1 MPGLYALSSWE
12 ALPLKSSTVKAC
24 ANGYSL
30 SITAHLKYTNPHEE
44 PVEGIFIY
52 PLEESEVV
60 AGFEAAVGSRRVT
73 FQVQNRHRAQDCCLQ
88 CSPSPGRPCR
98 CASGHIVLDED
109 AERSTFIIVTGTL
122 CPSESLAVTL
132 STAQELPTL
141 PDGAL
146 RLLLP
151 PVLTPRVPSDP
162 ESEPASLCDDSP
174 TSCFGGPGA
183 RSQTPTMAP
192 VESMDVFRGRP
203 CNPFPYEF
211 AFELL
216 VKGPC
221 LLAGLESPSH
231 ALRADADPWASS
243 ATTTCVTLA
252 EPHRY
257 DSDLEIIL
265 YPCEPHQPHLVI
277 EDGTMTYPE
286 YEAHIRSRRDYV
298 RIARKDS
305 SGERQVAFVQR
316 RFHKDIFPN
325 PVLMLNFCPA
335 VEGIPGDLQ
344 SVTREILF
352 LIDHSSSTSSPDLEK
367 VKEAL
372 LVALKSLPSGTL
384 LNIASFGANVKPL
397 FPSSRLCSN
406 ETLRCACEHLGG
418 LRVDS
423 SNTNLLAALGWALAQ
438 PLHHGYPRQ
447 LFLFTGT
454 AVGNAGRILRLVR
467 RQASTV
473 RCFSFGM
480 GPRACRRLL
489 KGMARVSRGRA
500 EFLSPAER
508 LQPKLIKSL
517 KKAIEPAVSDITID
531 WYVPDSMEALLSP
544 TELPALYPGDC
555 LISYCVLYSIA
566 RFGNRHPPG
575 REGARRCSRGSA
587 FPSQEEVPSPG
598 ESHQPR
604 QSNPGSGDASL
615 ELFAGSTEVSERSI
629 DPISG
634 GDIWKRIYQPSY
646 IQEQYVLTH
655 CSVSTDHSRGLLS
668 RSSTSSE
675 STGSRDVA
683 PEGGSLAPGAD
694 VTSQQGQ
701 KSLSLCESSTKSAPL
716 PSAPAGTKVTVAL
729 STEELARQKKVLA
742 RGALAGRSF
751 STPHGELDT
760 HRLCRALE
768 KVSQKR
774 NQSLQGQLDELGP
787 QARQMQPN
795 TVESNNL
802 LSPTPLDWDMLL
814 EPSYLFSTS
823 PAPEPRQPSLGDA
836 SLPLR
841 CQVVIHALRA
851 GKPVSWEVTAS
862 LESLLQPQEGLGRED
877 PPRRG
882 AKAWDKPL
890 HRLAARS
897 IIRDNES
904 AAQREA
910 ELEQGFARRF
920 RLKAVQ
926 TSKACNVPSLYTR
939 LVPVDSATQAALP
952 AAPEVWSTAGSAS
965 RTRAAAAGNWH
976 HRSSSA
982 GQGQHQHAEEQDEAP
997 GTAEQ
1002 DETPRTPASIS
1013 SPTYGWEKQNCSN
1026 GVSRLAGT
1034 KGWMRGGHRGHSDT
1048 LLLAAESWSIHC
1060 ALSTLGTQAEPL
1072 YQVAGNGMHLCV
1084 HHVPAV
1090 LSSSPLQGLHPAP
1103 PPPPWA
1109 PRNPQ
1114 RASLAPGDA
1123 VGWGDARDQ
1132 KMACCGE
1139 RGTIPLFGCCWSNVL
1154 CQLLQHKWGIWGS
1167 SPFPAAGWGPAAL
1180 WELPPALLHC
1190 LLPHRFSL
1198 SRRRGP
1204 SLALRPQ
1211 CLSPESECSS
1221 NHVIHDYLPLVQLQ
1235 QATGPFQLTESF
1247 SEVVQIPL
1255 DRLRRA
1261 SPYASHRAS
1270 LSPVS
1275 PGARSSPKAGS
1286 TGEEGEEPTTDP
1298 QPSSPPSRS
1307 TCSEVPSAAV
1317 WAQADSGHG
1326 SESDTCPHSAAPSE
1340 AGVSCQ
1346 DMAPEDLESASWAT
1360 AVALAWL
1367 EHRCAGFFE
1376 EWELVAAKADAWLQA
1391 QQLPEGVDV
1400 GCLKG
1405 AARHLFL
1412 LLRHWDENIKLNML
1426 CYNPNNV

>member
-12 ALPLKSSTVKAC
+12 ALPLKSSRVKAC
-24 ANGYSL
+24 ASGYSL
-30 SITAHLKYTNPHEE
+30 SITAHLVYTNIHEK

-60 AGFEAAVGSRRVT
+60 AGFEAVVGSRRVT
-73 FQVQNRHRAQDCCLQ
+73 FQVQKRHRVQDCCLQ
-88 CSPSPGRPCR
+88 CSHSPGRPQR
-98 CASGHIVLDED
+98 CASGHLVLDED
-109 AERSTFIIVTGTL
+109 TERSTFIMATGTL
-122 CPSESLAVTL
+122 CPAESLAATL
-132 STAQELPTL
+132 STVQEVATL

-151 PVLTPRVPSDP
+151 PVLMPRVPAVP
-162 ESEPASLCDDSP
+162 ESEPASLCDDRLALCP

-183 RSQTPTMAP
+183 RSQPSPVAP
-192 VESMDVFRGRP
+192 VESMDIFKGQP

-257 DSDLEIIL
+257 DRDLEIIL
-265 YPCEPHQPHLVI
+265 YPCEPHHPHLVM

-286 YEAHIRSRRDYV
+286 YEAHIRSRRDYIRV
-298 RIARKDS
+298 ARKDG
-305 SGERQVAFVQR
+305 SGERQVAFVQK

-325 PVLMLNFCPA
+325 PVLMLNFCPV
-335 VEGIPGDLQ
+335 VEGVPGDLQ
-344 SVTREILF
+344 SITREVIF
-352 LIDHSSSTSSPDLEK
+352 LVDCSSTMNGPDLDK

-372 LVALKSLPSGTL
+372 LVATKSLPSGTL
-384 LNIASFGANVKPL
+384 LNVAGFGAEVKPL

-406 ETLRCACEHLGG
+406 ETLRRACEHLGG
-418 LRVDS
+418 LRADLGG
-423 SNTNLLAALGWALAQ
+423 TNLLAALGWALAQ

-447 LFLFTGT
+447 LFLFTG
-454 AVGNAGRILRLVR
+454 AAAGNTGRILRLLR

-480 GPRACRRLL
+480 GPQACRRLL
-489 KGMARVSRGRA
+489 KGMAKVSRGRA

-517 KKAIEPAVSDITID
+517 KKAIEPAISDITID

-544 TELPALYPGDC
+544 TELPALYPGDR
-555 LISYCVLYSIA
+555 LVSYCILYSIA
-566 RFGNRHPPG
+566 HFRDRRPLG
-575 REGARRCSRGSA
+575 RDGVQRGSA
-587 FPSQEEVPSPG
+587 FHEEMPSAR
-598 ESHQPR
+598 ESHQPP
-604 QSNPGSGDASL
+604 QSTLESGDVSL
-615 ELFAGSTEVSERSI
+615 ELSAGGTEVSERST
-629 DPISG
+629 DPVSG
-634 GDIWKRIYQPSY
+634 GDIWKRIYHPSY

-655 CSVSTDHSRGLLS
+655 CSVSTDRSLGLLS

-675 STGSRDVA
+675 STGSRDMV
-683 PEGGSLAPGAD
+683 PEGGSLAPTANA
-694 VTSQQGQ
+694 TSQHGQ

-716 PSAPAGTKVTVAL
+716 PSDQAGPKVTVSL
-729 STEELARQKKVLA
+729 STDELARRKKALA
-742 RGALAGRSF
+742 RTALAGRSF
-751 STPHGELDT
+751 SSPHGELDA
-760 HRLCRALE
+760 HQLCRALE

-774 NQSLQGQLDELGP
+774 NQSLEGQLDKLGP
-787 QARQMQPN
+787 QTQQLQPS

-802 LSPTPLDWDMLL
+802 LSPTHLDWDMLV
-814 EPSYLFSTS
+814 EPSYLFSAS
-823 PAPEPRQPSLGDA
+823 PALEPRDPSPGNA

-862 LESLLQPQEGLGRED
+862 LEPLLQPPEGLSRED
-877 PPRRG
+877 PPRWV

-897 IIRDNES
+897 IIRDNEN
-904 AAQREA
+904 AAEREA

-920 RLKAVQ
+920 RLKAMQ
-926 TSKACNVPSLYTR
+926 TSKACNVPSLYTC
-939 LVPVDSATQAALP
+939 LVPVDGATQAALP
-952 AAPEVWSTAGSAS
+952 AAPEVWGTAGLARRP
-965 RTRAAAAGNWH
+965 RTAVAGSWH
-976 HRSSSA
+976 HRSSSRGL
-982 GQGQHQHAEEQDEAP
+982 GQQRDAEEQDEAVIAAVRE
-997 GTAEQ
+997 GTP
-1002 DETPRTPASIS
+1002 DSPASAS
-1013 SPTYGWEKQNCSN
+1013 SPTYSWEKQNCTN
-1026 GVSRLAGT
+1026 GPPTSPSTTSMGSQKST
-1034 KGWMRGGHRGHSDT
+1034 
-1048 LLLAAESWSIHC
+1048 ES
-1060 ALSTLGTQAEPL
+1060 
-1072 YQVAGNGMHLCV
+1072 VAG
-1084 HHVPAV
+1084 
-1090 LSSSPLQGLHPAP
+1090 S
-1103 PPPPWA
+1103 
-1109 PRNPQ
+1109 
-1114 RASLAPGDA
+1114 
-1123 VGWGDARDQ
+1123 
-1132 KMACCGE
+1132 
-1139 RGTIPLFGCCWSNVL
+1139 
-1154 CQLLQHKWGIWGS
+1154 
-1167 SPFPAAGWGPAAL
+1167 
-1180 WELPPALLHC
+1180 
-1190 LLPHRFSL
+1190 RFSL

-1211 CLSPESECSS
+1211 CLSPGSECSS
-1221 NHVIHDYLPLVQLQ
+1221 DHASHDYLPLVQLQ
-1235 QATGPFQLTESF
+1235 QARGPFQLTESF
-1247 SEVVQIPL
+1247 SEVVQITL

-1270 LSPVS
+1270 LSPTS
-1275 PGARSSPKAGS
+1275 PGARSSPEAGPG
-1286 TGEEGEEPTTDP
+1286 GEESEEPAAAP
-1298 QPSSPPSRS
+1298 QPSSPTSQS
-1307 TCSEVPSAAV
+1307 TCSEVPSTGV

-1326 SESDTCPHSAAPSE
+1326 SESDTGPHSSAPSE

-1346 DMAPEDLESASWAT
+1346 EPGPEDLESASWAT

-1391 QQLPEGVDV
+1391 QQLPQGMDV

>member
-12 ALPLKSSTVKAC
+12 SLPLKSSRVKAC

-30 SITAHLKYTNPHEE
+30 SITAHLMYTNPHEE

-60 AGFEAAVGSRRVT
+60 AGFEAVVGSRRVT
-73 FQVQNRHRAQDCCLQ
+73 FQVQNRHRVQDCCLQ
-88 CSPSPGRPCR
+88 CGPSPGQPRR
-98 CASGHIVLDED
+98 CASGHLVLDED
-109 AERSTFIIVTGTL
+109 VERSTFIIVTGTL
-122 CPSESLAVTL
+122 CPAESLAITL
-132 STAQELPTL
+132 STVQELATL

-151 PVLTPRVPSDP
+151 PVLTPRVPAIP
-162 ESEPASLCDDSP
+162 ESEPASLCDDRLALCP

-183 RSQTPTMAP
+183 RSQPSPAAP
-192 VESMDVFRGRP
+192 VENVDIFRGWP

-211 AFELL
+211 SFELL

-243 ATTTCVTLA
+243 ASTTCVTLA
-252 EPHRY
+252 EPHCY
-257 DSDLEIIL
+257 DRDLEIIL
-265 YPCEPHQPHLVI
+265 YPCEPHHPHLVM

-286 YEAHIRSRRDYV
+286 YEAHVRSRRDYM
-298 RIARKDS
+298 RIARKDG
-305 SGERQVAFVQR
+305 SGERQVAFVQK

-325 PVLMLNFCPA
+325 PVLMLNFCPVA
-335 VEGIPGDLQ
+335 EGVPGDLQ
-344 SVTREILF
+344 SVTREVLF
-352 LIDHSSSTSSPDLEK
+352 LIDHSGTMSDLDK

-384 LNIASFGANVKPL
+384 LNIAGFGTDVKPL

-406 ETLRCACEHLGG
+406 ETLRRACDHLGG
-418 LRVDS
+418 LQAGAGG
-423 SNTNLLAALGWALAQ
+423 TNLLAALGWALAQ

-447 LFLFTGT
+447 LFLFTGA

-480 GPRACRRLL
+480 GLRVCRRLL
-489 KGMARVSRGRA
+489 KGMAKVSRGRA

-517 KKAIEPAVSDITID
+517 KKAIEPAISDITID

-544 TELPALYPGDC
+544 TELPALYPGDR
-555 LISYCVLYSIA
+555 LISYCILYSIA
-566 RFGNRHPPG
+566 RFRDKRPPSQ
-575 REGARRCSRGSA
+575 EGAHRGSRGSA
-587 FPSQEEVPSPG
+587 FPSQEEVSDPG
-598 ESHQPR
+598 ESRQPPR
-604 QSNPGSGDASL
+604 STGGSADTSL
-615 ELFAGSTEVSERSI
+615 ELSARAMEVSERSA
-629 DPISG
+629 DSVSG

-655 CSVSTDHSRGLLS
+655 CSVSTDRSRGLLS

-675 STGSRDVA
+675 STGSRDMA
-683 PEGGSLAPGAD
+683 PEGGSSGPGTDA
-694 VTSQQGQ
+694 TSQQGQ

-716 PSAPAGTKVTVAL
+716 PSAPASTKVTVAL
-729 STEELARQKKVLA
+729 STEELAQRKKALA
-742 RGALAGRSF
+742 RAALASRSF
-751 STPHGELDT
+751 SSPHGELDA

-774 NQSLQGQLDELGP
+774 NQSLEGRLDELGHRARRP
-787 QARQMQPN
+787 QPSAA
-795 TVESNNL
+795 ESNNL
-802 LSPTPLDWDMLL
+802 LSPTHLDWDMLV

-823 PAPEPRQPSLGDA
+823 PVPEPREPSLGDA

-862 LESLLQPQEGLGRED
+862 LEPLLQPREGTRRED
-877 PPRRG
+877 PPRR
-882 AKAWDKPL
+882 ASKAWDKPL

-897 IIRDNES
+897 VIRDNENV
-904 AAQREA
+904 AQREA
-910 ELEQGFARRF
+910 KLEQGFARRF

-926 TSKACNVPSLYTR
+926 TSKACNLPSLYTR
-939 LVPVDSATQAALP
+939 LVPVDGATQAALP
-952 AAPEVWSTAGSAS
+952 TAPEVWGTAGLAS
-965 RTRAAAAGNWH
+965 RPRATDAGSWH
-976 HRSSSA
+976 HRGSSA
-982 GQGQHQHAEEQDEAP
+982 GLGQQRDAEEQNKGPIA
-997 GTAEQ
+997 AER
-1002 DETPRTPASIS
+1002 DETPGSPASVS
-1013 SPTYGWEKQNCSN
+1013 SPTSGWEKQNCSN
-1026 GVSRLAGT
+1026 GPPTSPSTTSMGSQKST
-1034 KGWMRGGHRGHSDT
+1034 
-1048 LLLAAESWSIHC
+1048 ESI
-1060 ALSTLGTQAEPL
+1060 T
-1072 YQVAGNGMHLCV
+1072 
-1084 HHVPAV
+1084 
-1090 LSSSPLQGLHPAP
+1090 
-1103 PPPPWA
+1103 
-1109 PRNPQ
+1109 
-1114 RASLAPGDA
+1114 
-1123 VGWGDARDQ
+1123 
-1132 KMACCGE
+1132 
-1139 RGTIPLFGCCWSNVL
+1139 
-1154 CQLLQHKWGIWGS
+1154 GS
-1167 SPFPAAGWGPAAL
+1167 
-1180 WELPPALLHC
+1180 
-1190 LLPHRFSL
+1190 RFSL

-1221 NHVIHDYLPLVQLQ
+1221 NRASHDYLPLVQLQ
-1235 QATGPFQLTESF
+1235 QARGPFQLTESF

-1261 SPYASHRAS
+1261 SPYTSHRAS
-1270 LSPVS
+1270 LSPTS
-1275 PGARSSPKAGS
+1275 PGARSSPEAGPG
-1286 TGEEGEEPTTDP
+1286 GEEGEEPAATP
-1298 QPSSPPSRS
+1298 QPSSPPSQS
-1307 TCSEVPSAAV
+1307 TCSEVPSAAA

-1326 SESDTCPHSAAPSE
+1326 SESDTGPHSAAPSE
-1340 AGVSCQ
+1340 ASVSCQ
-1346 DMAPEDLESASWAT
+1346 DAGLEDLESASWAT

-1391 QQLPEGVDV
+1391 QRLPEGVDV
-1400 GCLKG
+1400 SCLKG

>member
-1 MPGLYALSSWE
+1 MPGLYTLLSWE

-30 SITAHLKYTNPHEE
+30 SITAHLTYTNPHKE

-73 FQVQNRHRAQDCCLQ
+73 FQVQNRHRVQDCCLQ
-88 CSPSPGRPCR
+88 CSPSPGRLRR
-98 CASGHIVLDED
+98 CASGHLVLDED
-109 AERSTFIIVTGTL
+109 VERSTFIIVTGTL

-132 STAQELPTL
+132 NTVQELPTL

-151 PVLTPRVPSDP
+151 PILTPHVPADP
-162 ESEPASLCDDSP
+162 ESEPASLCDDRLALCP

-183 RSQTPTMAP
+183 RSQSPTVVP
-192 VESMDVFRGRP
+192 VESLDVFRGRP
-203 CNPFPYEF
+203 YNPFPYEF
-211 AFELL
+211 NFELL

-252 EPHRY
+252 EPHHY
-257 DSDLEIIL
+257 DRDLEIIL
-265 YPCEPHQPHLVI
+265 YPCEPHSPHLVI

-286 YEAHIRSRRDYV
+286 YEAHIRSRRDYA

-305 SGERQVAFVQR
+305 SGERQVAFVQK
-316 RFHKDIFPN
+316 RFHKDIFRN
-325 PVLMLNFCPA
+325 PVLMLNFCPV
-335 VEGIPGDLQ
+335 VEGVPGDLQ

-352 LIDHSSSTSSPDLEK
+352 LIDRSDTISGPDLDK

-384 LNIASFGANVKPL
+384 LNLASFGADIKPL

-406 ETLRCACEHLGG
+406 ETLRRACEHLGG
-418 LRVDS
+418 LRADPGG
-423 SNTNLLAALGWALAQ
+423 TNLLAALGWAMAQ

-447 LFLFTGT
+447 LFLFTGV
-454 AVGNAGRILRLVR
+454 AVGNASRILRLVR

-480 GPRACRRLL
+480 GPRPCRRLL
-489 KGMARVSRGRA
+489 KAVAKVSRGRA

-517 KKAIEPAVSDITID
+517 KKAIEPAISDITID

-544 TELPALYPGDC
+544 TELPALYPGDR

-566 RFGNRHPPG
+566 RFGG
-575 REGARRCSRGSA
+575 RRPLGQEGARQSSRGSA
-587 FPSQEEVPSPG
+587 FLSQQEVPSPG
-598 ESHQPR
+598 ESHQPS
-604 QSNPGSGDASL
+604 QSNPGTGDASL

-629 DPISG
+629 DPVSG

-655 CSVSTDHSRGLLS
+655 CSVSTDRSQGLLS

-683 PEGGSLAPGAD
+683 PEGGSSAPGAD

-729 STEELARQKKVLA
+729 STEELARQKKALA
-742 RGALAGRSF
+742 CAALAGRSF
-751 STPHGELDT
+751 STPHGELDA
-760 HRLCRALE
+760 HRLCQALE

-774 NQSLQGQLDELGP
+774 NQSLEGRLDELGP
-787 QARQMQPN
+787 QPRQMQPSAG
-795 TVESNNL
+795 ESNNL
-802 LSPTPLDWDMLL
+802 LSPTHLDWDMLV
-814 EPSYLFSTS
+814 EPSYLFSAS
-823 PAPEPRQPSLGDA
+823 PAPEPGQPSLDDA
-836 SLPLR
+836 SMPLR

-862 LESLLQPQEGLGRED
+862 LESLLQPREGPGRED
-877 PPRRG
+877 PPRRV

-897 IIRDNES
+897 VVRDNES
-904 AAQREA
+904 VAQREA
-910 ELEQGFARRF
+910 KLEQGFARRF

-939 LVPVDSATQAALP
+939 LVPVDGATQAALP
-952 AAPEVWSTAGSAS
+952 AAPEVWGIAGSAS

-982 GQGQHQHAEEQDEAP
+982 GQGQQQDVEEQDEAP
-997 GTAEQ
+997 GTAER
-1002 DETPRTPASIS
+1002 DEIPRSPGSIS
-1013 SPTYGWEKQNCSN
+1013 SPTFGWEKRNYSN
-1026 GVSRLAGT
+1026 G
-1034 KGWMRGGHRGHSDT
+1034 
-1048 LLLAAESWSIHC
+1048 
-1060 ALSTLGTQAEPL
+1060 P
-1072 YQVAGNGMHLCV
+1072 
-1084 HHVPAV
+1084 P
-1090 LSSSPLQGLHPAP
+1090 SSPSTTSMG
-1103 PPPPWA
+1103 
-1109 PRNPQ
+1109 
-1114 RASLAPGDA
+1114 S
-1123 VGWGDARDQ
+1123 Q
-1132 KMACCGE
+1132 KSTESTA
-1139 RGTIPLFGCCWSNVL
+1139 
-1154 CQLLQHKWGIWGS
+1154 GS
-1167 SPFPAAGWGPAAL
+1167 
-1180 WELPPALLHC
+1180 
-1190 LLPHRFSL
+1190 RFSL

-1204 SLALRPQ
+1204 SLVLRPQ
-1211 CLSPESECSS
+1211 CLSPESERSS
-1221 NHVIHDYLPLVQLQ
+1221 NHASHDYLPLVQLQ
-1235 QATGPFQLTESF
+1235 QARGPFQLTESF

-1275 PGARSSPKAGS
+1275 PGARSMPEAGS
-1286 TGEEGEEPTTDP
+1286 GAEEAQEPTAAL
-1298 QPSSPPSRS
+1298 QPSSPTSRS

-1317 WAQADSGHG
+1317 WVQADSGHG
-1326 SESDTCPHSAAPSE
+1326 SESDTGPHSAAPSE

-1346 DMAPEDLESASWAT
+1346 DMGPEDLESASWAT

-1391 QQLPEGVDV
+1391 QRLPEGVDV

-1426 CYNPNNV
+1426 CYDPNNV

>member
-12 ALPLKSSTVKAC
+12 ALPLKSSRVKAC

-30 SITAHLKYTNPHEE
+30 SITAHLVYTNPHEE

-60 AGFEAAVGSRRVT
+60 AGFEGVGSRRVT

-98 CASGHIVLDED
+98 CASGHLVLDED
-109 AERSTFIIVTGTL
+109 AERSTFVIVTGVL
-122 CPSESLAVTL
+122 CPAESLAITL
-132 STAQELPTL
+132 STAQELATL

-151 PVLTPRVPSDP
+151 PVLMPRVPAVP
-162 ESEPASLCDDSP
+162 ESEPASLCDDRLALCP

-183 RSQTPTMAP
+183 RSQPSPAAP

-257 DSDLEIIL
+257 DRDLEIIL
-265 YPCEPHQPHLVI
+265 YPCEPHHPHLVM

-286 YEAHIRSRRDYV
+286 YEAHIRSRRDYT
-298 RIARKDS
+298 RIARKDG
-305 SGERQVAFVQR
+305 SGERQVAFVQK

-335 VEGIPGDLQ
+335 TEGVPGDLQ
-344 SVTREILF
+344 SITREILF
-352 LIDHSSSTSSPDLEK
+352 LVDHSSTMSSPDLDK

-384 LNIASFGANVKPL
+384 LNVAGFGTDIKPL

-406 ETLRCACEHLGG
+406 ETLRRACEHLGG
-418 LRVDS
+418 LRAGTGG
-423 SNTNLLAALGWALAQ
+423 TNLLAALGWALAQ

-447 LFLFTGT
+447 LFLFTDA

-489 KGMARVSRGRA
+489 KGMAKVSRGCA

-517 KKAIEPAVSDITID
+517 KKAIAAVSDSTID
-531 WYVPDSMEALLSP
+531 WYVPDSMGLLSP
-544 TELPALYPGDC
+544 TELPALYPGDR
-555 LISYCVLYSIA
+555 LVSYCILYSIA
-566 RFGNRHPPG
+566 PLPRQAPAGW
-575 REGARRCSRGSA
+575 EGVCRGSWGSA
-587 FPSQEEVPSPG
+587 FPSQDDVPTG
-598 ESHQPR
+598 ESRQPPR
-604 QSNPGSGDASL
+604 STPRSKGSL
-615 ELFAGSTEVSERSI
+615 ELFTGDTEVSERSA
-629 DPISG
+629 DPVSG

-646 IQEQYVLTH
+646 VQEQYILTH
-655 CSVSTDHSRGLLS
+655 CSVSTDRSRGLLS
-668 RSSTSSE
+668 PSSTSSE
-675 STGSRDVA
+675 STGSRDIV
-683 PEGGSLAPGAD
+683 PEGGSSAPGAD

-716 PSAPAGTKVTVAL
+716 PSTLAGTKVTVAL
-729 STEELARQKKVLA
+729 SMEELARRKKALA
-742 RGALAGRSF
+742 RATLAGRSF
-751 STPHGELDT
+751 SSPHGELDAL
-760 HRLCRALE
+760 RLCRALE

-774 NQSLQGQLDELGP
+774 NQSLEGRLDELGP
-787 QARQMQPN
+787 RARQLQPS

-802 LSPTPLDWDMLL
+802 LSPTHLDWDMLV
-814 EPSYLFSTS
+814 EPSYLFSAS
-823 PAPEPRQPSLGDA
+823 PGPEPREPSPGDA
-836 SLPLR
+836 GLPLPLR

-862 LESLLQPQEGLGRED
+862 LESLLQTPEGSGRED
-877 PPRRG
+877 PPRR
-882 AKAWDKPL
+882 ASKASDKPL
-890 HRLAARS
+890 HPLAARS
-897 IIRDNES
+897 VIRDNEN

-939 LVPVDSATQAALP
+939 LVPVDGATQAALP
-952 AAPEVWSTAGSAS
+952 AAPEVWGTAGSAS
-965 RTRAAAAGNWH
+965 RPRAAAAGSWH

-982 GQGQHQHAEEQDEAP
+982 GLGQQWDAEEEHEAP
-997 GTAEQ
+997 IAAER
-1002 DETPRTPASIS
+1002 DETPGSPASIS

-1026 GVSRLAGT
+1026 GPPTSPSTTSMGSQKSMESIAG
-1034 KGWMRGGHRGHSDT
+1034 S
-1048 LLLAAESWSIHC
+1048 
-1060 ALSTLGTQAEPL
+1060 
-1072 YQVAGNGMHLCV
+1072 
-1084 HHVPAV
+1084 
-1090 LSSSPLQGLHPAP
+1090 
-1103 PPPPWA
+1103 
-1109 PRNPQ
+1109 
-1114 RASLAPGDA
+1114 
-1123 VGWGDARDQ
+1123 
-1132 KMACCGE
+1132 
-1139 RGTIPLFGCCWSNVL
+1139 
-1154 CQLLQHKWGIWGS
+1154 
-1167 SPFPAAGWGPAAL
+1167 
-1180 WELPPALLHC
+1180 
-1190 LLPHRFSL
+1190 RFSL

-1204 SLALRPQ
+1204 SLVLRPH

-1221 NHVIHDYLPLVQLQ
+1221 NHASHDYLPLVQLQ
-1235 QATGPFQLTESF
+1235 QARGPFQLTESF

-1270 LSPVS
+1270 LSPAS
-1275 PGARSSPKAGS
+1275 PGARSSPEAGP
-1286 TGEEGEEPTTDP
+1286 GGEEPATAP
-1298 QPSSPPSRS
+1298 QPGSPPSRS

-1326 SESDTCPHSAAPSE
+1326 SESDTGPHSAAPSE
-1340 AGVSCQ
+1340 AGVSWQ
-1346 DMAPEDLESASWAT
+1346 DVGPEDLESASWAT

-1391 QQLPEGVDV
+1391 QRLPEGVDV

>member
-1 MPGLYALSSWE
+1 MPGLYALMSWE

-30 SITAHLKYTNPHEE
+30 SITAHLLYTNPHKE

-60 AGFEAAVGSRRVT
+60 AGFEAAAGSRRVT
-73 FQVQNRHRAQDCCLQ
+73 FQLQSRQRVQECCLQ
-88 CSPSPGRPCR
+88 CSPGPGPGPGRPRR
-98 CASGHIVLDED
+98 CSSGHLVLDED
-109 AERSTFIIVTGTL
+109 VERSTFIIVTGTL

-132 STAQELPTL
+132 NTVQELPTL

-151 PVLTPRVPSDP
+151 PILTPHVPTDP
-162 ESEPASLCDDSP
+162 ESEPASLCDDS
-174 TSCFGGPGA
+174 
-183 RSQTPTMAP
+183 
-192 VESMDVFRGRP
+192 VDVFRGRP
-203 CNPFPYEF
+203 YNPFPYEF
-211 AFELL
+211 SFELL

-231 ALRADADPWASS
+231 ALRADADPWANS

-257 DSDLEIIL
+257 DRDLEIIL
-265 YPCEPHQPHLVI
+265 YPCEPHSPHLVI

-305 SGERQVAFVQR
+305 SGERQVAFVQK

-335 VEGIPGDLQ
+335 MEGVPGALQ

-352 LIDHSSSTSSPDLEK
+352 LIDRSDSIGGPDLDK

-384 LNIASFGANVKPL
+384 LNLASFGADIKPL

-406 ETLRCACEHLGG
+406 ETLRRACEYLGR
-418 LRVDS
+418 LRADPGG
-423 SNTNLLAALGWALAQ
+423 TNLLAALGWALAQ

-447 LFLFTGT
+447 LFLFTG
-454 AVGNAGRILRLVR
+454 AAAGSASRILRLVR

-489 KGMARVSRGRA
+489 KAMAKVSRGRA
-500 EFLSPAER
+500 EFLSPSER

-517 KKAIEPAVSDITID
+517 KKAIEPAISDITID

-544 TELPALYPGDC
+544 TELPALYPGDR
-555 LISYCVLYSIA
+555 LVSYCVLYSIA
-566 RFGNRHPPG
+566 RFGDRRPLG
-575 REGARRCSRGSA
+575 QDGARQSSRGSA
-587 FPSQEEVPSPG
+587 FLSQQDVPSPG
-598 ESHQPR
+598 ESRQPP
-604 QSNPGSGDASL
+604 QSHPGTGDASL
-615 ELFAGSTEVSERSI
+615 DVFSGSTEVSERSI
-629 DPISG
+629 DPVSG

-655 CSVSTDHSRGLLS
+655 CSVSTDRSQGLLS

-683 PEGGSLAPGAD
+683 PEGGSSGPGAD

-742 RGALAGRSF
+742 RAALAGRSF
-751 STPHGELDT
+751 STPHGELDA
-760 HRLCRALE
+760 HRLCQALE

-774 NQSLQGQLDELGP
+774 NQSLEGRLDELGP
-787 QARQMQPN
+787 QARQMQPGAA
-795 TVESNNL
+795 ESNNL
-802 LSPTPLDWDMLL
+802 LSPTHLDWDMLV
-814 EPSYLFSTS
+814 EPSYLFSAS
-823 PAPEPRQPSLGDA
+823 PTPEAGQPSLGDA
-836 SLPLR
+836 SAPLR

-851 GKPVSWEVTAS
+851 GTPVSWEVTAS
-862 LESLLQPQEGLGRED
+862 LEPLLQPREGPGRGD
-877 PPRRG
+877 PPRRA

-897 IIRDNES
+897 VVRDNES
-904 AAQREA
+904 VAQREA
-910 ELEQGFARRF
+910 KLEQGLARRF

-939 LVPVDSATQAALP
+939 LVPVDGATQTALP
-952 AAPEVWSTAGSAS
+952 AAPEVWGVAGSGS
-965 RTRAAAAGNWH
+965 RTRAAVAGNWH

-982 GQGQHQHAEEQDEAP
+982 GQGQQQEAVEQDEAP

-1002 DETPRTPASIS
+1002 DEIARSLGSIS
-1013 SPTYGWEKQNCSN
+1013 SPTFGWEKQNYSN
-1026 GVSRLAGT
+1026 G
-1034 KGWMRGGHRGHSDT
+1034 
-1048 LLLAAESWSIHC
+1048 
-1060 ALSTLGTQAEPL
+1060 P
-1072 YQVAGNGMHLCV
+1072 
-1084 HHVPAV
+1084 P
-1090 LSSSPLQGLHPAP
+1090 SSPSTTSMG
-1103 PPPPWA
+1103 
-1109 PRNPQ
+1109 
-1114 RASLAPGDA
+1114 S
-1123 VGWGDARDQ
+1123 Q
-1132 KMACCGE
+1132 KSTESIA
-1139 RGTIPLFGCCWSNVL
+1139 
-1154 CQLLQHKWGIWGS
+1154 GS
-1167 SPFPAAGWGPAAL
+1167 
-1180 WELPPALLHC
+1180 
-1190 LLPHRFSL
+1190 RFSL

-1204 SLALRPQ
+1204 SLVLRPQ
-1211 CLSPESECSS
+1211 CLSPESERSS
-1221 NHVIHDYLPLVQLQ
+1221 NHASHDYLPLVQLQ
-1235 QATGPFQLTESF
+1235 QARGPFQLTDSF

-1275 PGARSSPKAGS
+1275 PGAGSLPEAAAGA
-1286 TGEEGEEPTTDP
+1286 EEGEEPLPAP

-1307 TCSEVPSAAV
+1307 TCSEVPSAAA

-1326 SESDTCPHSAAPSE
+1326 SESDTGPHSAAPSE

-1346 DMAPEDLESASWAT
+1346 DVGPEDLESASWAT

-1367 EHRCAGFFE
+1367 EHRCAGFLE
-1376 EWELVAAKADAWLQA
+1376 EWELVAAKADAWLRA
-1391 QQLPEGVDV
+1391 QRLPEGVDV

>member
-12 ALPLKSSTVKAC
+12 ALPLKSSRVKAC

-30 SITAHLKYTNPHEE
+30 SITAHLVYTNPHEE
-44 PVEGIFIY
+44 PVEGVFIY

-60 AGFEAAVGSRRVT
+60 AGFEAVVGSRRVT

-88 CSPSPGRPCR
+88 CGPSPGRLRR
-98 CASGHIVLDED
+98 CAGGHLVLDED
-109 AERSTFIIVTGTL
+109 TERSTFVIVTGTL
-122 CPSESLAVTL
+122 CPAESLAVTL
-132 STAQELPTL
+132 STAQELATL

-151 PVLTPRVPSDP
+151 PILTPHVPAVP
-162 ESEPASLCDDSP
+162 ESEPASLCDDRLALCP

-183 RSQTPTMAP
+183 RSQPSPTAP
-192 VESMDVFRGRP
+192 AESVDVFRGRP

-231 ALRADADPWASS
+231 TLRADAYPWASS
-243 ATTTCVTLA
+243 AATTCVTLA

-257 DSDLEIIL
+257 DRDLEIIL
-265 YPCEPHQPHLVI
+265 YPCEPHHPHLVM

-286 YEAHIRSRRDYV
+286 YEAHVRSRRDYV
-298 RIARKDS
+298 RIARKDG
-305 SGERQVAFVQR
+305 SGERQVVFVQK

-325 PVLMLNFCPA
+325 PVLMLNFCPVA
-335 VEGIPGDLQ
+335 EGVPGDLQ
-344 SVTREILF
+344 SVTREVLF
-352 LIDHSSSTSSPDLEK
+352 LVDCSGTMSGPDLNK

-384 LNIASFGANVKPL
+384 LNIASFGAEVKPL

-406 ETLRCACEHLGG
+406 ETLRRAYEHLGG
-418 LRVDS
+418 LRADMGS
-423 SNTNLLAALGWALAQ
+423 TNLLAALGWALAQ

-447 LFLFTGT
+447 LFLFTNA
-454 AVGNAGRILRLVR
+454 AVGNIGRILRLVR

-480 GPRACRRLL
+480 GPRACRQLL
-489 KGMARVSRGRA
+489 KGMAKVSRGCA

-555 LISYCVLYSIA
+555 LVSYCVLYSIA
-566 RFGNRHPPG
+566 RFRNRRPPD
-575 REGARRCSRGSA
+575 RERARRGSA

-598 ESHQPR
+598 ESRQPP
-604 QSNPGSGDASL
+604 QSTPGSGDASL
-615 ELFAGSTEVSERSI
+615 ELSAGGTEVSEQSA

-655 CSVSTDHSRGLLS
+655 CSVSTDRSRGLLS

-683 PEGGSLAPGAD
+683 PEGGSSAPGAD
-694 VTSQQGQ
+694 AASQQGQ

-729 STEELARQKKVLA
+729 STEELVRQKKALA
-742 RGALAGRSF
+742 RAALASRSF
-751 STPHGELDT
+751 SSPHGELDA
-760 HRLCRALE
+760 HRLCQALE

-774 NQSLQGQLDELGP
+774 NQSLEGRLDKLGP
-787 QARQMQPN
+787 QSRCLQPS

-802 LSPTPLDWDMLL
+802 LSPTHLDWDMLV
-814 EPSYLFSTS
+814 EPSYLFSAS
-823 PAPEPRQPSLGDA
+823 PVPEPGKPSLGDA
-836 SLPLR
+836 GLPLR
-841 CQVVIHALRA
+841 CQEVIHALRA

-862 LESLLQPQEGLGRED
+862 LESLLQPREGPGRED
-877 PPRRG
+877 PPRRAG
-882 AKAWDKPL
+882 HAWDKPL
-890 HRLAARS
+890 HHLAARS
-897 IIRDNES
+897 VIRDNEN

-910 ELEQGFARRF
+910 ELEQGGCRCVSPPPQHSPGI
-920 RLKAVQ
+920 LKAAQ

-939 LVPVDSATQAALP
+939 LVPVDGATQAALP
-952 AAPEVWSTAGSAS
+952 IVPEVWGTGMAG
-965 RTRAAAAGNWH
+965 GP
-976 HRSSSA
+976 
-982 GQGQHQHAEEQDEAP
+982 GQWDAEEQDEAP
-997 GTAEQ
+997 IAAER
-1002 DETPRTPASIS
+1002 DETPGSPASVS

-1026 GVSRLAGT
+1026 GPPTSPSTTSMGSQKSTESIAG
-1034 KGWMRGGHRGHSDT
+1034 S
-1048 LLLAAESWSIHC
+1048 
-1060 ALSTLGTQAEPL
+1060 
-1072 YQVAGNGMHLCV
+1072 
-1084 HHVPAV
+1084 
-1090 LSSSPLQGLHPAP
+1090 
-1103 PPPPWA
+1103 
-1109 PRNPQ
+1109 
-1114 RASLAPGDA
+1114 
-1123 VGWGDARDQ
+1123 
-1132 KMACCGE
+1132 
-1139 RGTIPLFGCCWSNVL
+1139 
-1154 CQLLQHKWGIWGS
+1154 
-1167 SPFPAAGWGPAAL
+1167 
-1180 WELPPALLHC
+1180 
-1190 LLPHRFSL
+1190 RFSL

-1204 SLALRPQ
+1204 SLVLRPQ
-1211 CLSPESECSS
+1211 CLSPESERSS
-1221 NHVIHDYLPLVQLQ
+1221 NHASHDYLPLVQLQ
-1235 QATGPFQLTESF
+1235 QARGPFQLTESF

-1270 LSPVS
+1270 LSPAS
-1275 PGARSSPKAGS
+1275 PGARSSPEAGPG
-1286 TGEEGEEPTTDP
+1286 GEEGEEPAAAP
-1298 QPSSPPSRS
+1298 QPGSPPPPSP
-1307 TCSEVPSAAV
+1307 CSGVPSAAV

-1326 SESDTCPHSAAPSE
+1326 SESDTGPHSAAPSE
-1340 AGVSCQ
+1340 AGVSWQ
-1346 DMAPEDLESASWAT
+1346 DTGSEDLENASWAT

-1391 QQLPEGVDV
+1391 QRLPEGVDV

>member
-12 ALPLKSSTVKAC
+12 ALPLKSSRVKAC

-30 SITAHLKYTNPHEE
+30 SITAHLVYTNPREE

-60 AGFEAAVGSRRVT
+60 AGFEAAAGSRRVT

-88 CSPSPGRPCR
+88 CGPSPGRPRR
-98 CASGHIVLDED
+98 CAGGHLVLDED
-109 AERSTFIIVTGTL
+109 AERSTFIIVTGAL
-122 CPSESLAVTL
+122 CPAESLAITL
-132 STAQELPTL
+132 STAQELATL

-151 PVLTPRVPSDP
+151 PVLMPRVPAVP
-162 ESEPASLCDDSP
+162 ESEPASLCDDRLALCP

-183 RSQTPTMAP
+183 RSQPSHAAP
-192 VESMDVFRGRP
+192 VESMDVFRGQP

-243 ATTTCVTLA
+243 ATTTRVTLA
-252 EPHRY
+252 ESPRY
-257 DSDLEIIL
+257 DRDLEIIL
-265 YPCEPHQPHLVI
+265 YPCEPHHPHLVM

-286 YEAHIRSRRDYV
+286 YEAQIRSRRDYV
-298 RIARKDS
+298 RIARKDG
-305 SGERQVAFVQR
+305 SGERQVVFVQK

-325 PVLMLNFCPA
+325 PVLMLNFCPVA
-335 VEGIPGDLQ
+335 ESIPGDLQ
-344 SVTREILF
+344 SVTREVIF
-352 LIDHSSSTSSPDLEK
+352 LVDCSRTMSGPNLDK

-384 LNIASFGANVKPL
+384 LNIAGFGADVKPF

-406 ETLRCACEHLGG
+406 ETLRHACEHLVG
-418 LRVDS
+418 LRADTGG
-423 SNTNLLAALGWALAQ
+423 TNLLAALGWALAQ

-447 LFLFTGT
+447 LFLFTD
-454 AVGNAGRILRLVR
+454 AVAGNAGRILRLVR
-467 RQASTV
+467 RQASTI

-489 KGMARVSRGRA
+489 KGMAKVSRGRA

-544 TELPALYPGDC
+544 TELPALYPGDR
-555 LISYCVLYSIA
+555 LVSYCVLYSIA
-566 RFGNRHPPG
+566 RFRDRRPSG
-575 REGARRCSRGSA
+575 REGARRGSRGSA
-587 FPSQEEVPSPG
+587 FPSQEEVPSLG
-598 ESHQPR
+598 ESHQPPR
-604 QSNPGSGDASL
+604 STSGSGDASL
-615 ELFAGSTEVSERSI
+615 ELFAGGTDASERSADLI
-629 DPISG
+629 LG

-655 CSVSTDHSRGLLS
+655 CSVSTDCSRGLLS
-668 RSSTSSE
+668 CSSTSSE

-683 PEGGSLAPGAD
+683 PDGGSSAPGAD
-694 VTSQQGQ
+694 AASQQGQ

-716 PSAPAGTKVTVAL
+716 PSTLAGTKVTAAL
-729 STEELARQKKVLA
+729 STEELARRKKALA
-742 RGALAGRSF
+742 RAALAGRSF
-751 STPHGELDT
+751 SSPHGELDA
-760 HRLCRALE
+760 HRLRRALE

-774 NQSLQGQLDELGP
+774 NQSVEGRLDELGP
-787 QARQMQPN
+787 RARRLQPS

-802 LSPTPLDWDMLL
+802 LSPTHLDWDMLV
-814 EPSYLFSTS
+814 EPSYLFSTL
-823 PAPEPRQPSLGDA
+823 PAPEPGEHGLGDTG
-836 SLPLR
+836 LPLR

-862 LESLLQPQEGLGRED
+862 LEPLLQPREGPGRED
-877 PPRRG
+877 PPRR
-882 AKAWDKPL
+882 ASKAWDKPL
-890 HRLAARS
+890 HCLAARS
-897 IIRDNES
+897 VIRDNEN
-904 AAQREA
+904 AAQRET

-920 RLKAVQ
+920 RLKAMQ

-952 AAPEVWSTAGSAS
+952 AAPEVWGTAGSAS
-965 RTRAAAAGNWH
+965 RPRAVVAGNRH
-976 HRSSSA
+976 HRSSSVGL
-982 GQGQHQHAEEQDEAP
+982 GQQRDAEEQDEAP
-997 GTAEQ
+997 IAAER
-1002 DETPRTPASIS
+1002 DEAPGSPASIS
-1013 SPTYGWEKQNCSN
+1013 SPTNGWEKQNCSN
-1026 GVSRLAGT
+1026 GPPTSPSTTSMGSQKSTESIAG
-1034 KGWMRGGHRGHSDT
+1034 S
-1048 LLLAAESWSIHC
+1048 
-1060 ALSTLGTQAEPL
+1060 
-1072 YQVAGNGMHLCV
+1072 
-1084 HHVPAV
+1084 
-1090 LSSSPLQGLHPAP
+1090 
-1103 PPPPWA
+1103 
-1109 PRNPQ
+1109 
-1114 RASLAPGDA
+1114 
-1123 VGWGDARDQ
+1123 
-1132 KMACCGE
+1132 
-1139 RGTIPLFGCCWSNVL
+1139 
-1154 CQLLQHKWGIWGS
+1154 
-1167 SPFPAAGWGPAAL
+1167 
-1180 WELPPALLHC
+1180 
-1190 LLPHRFSL
+1190 RFSL

-1221 NHVIHDYLPLVQLQ
+1221 NHASHDYLPLVQLQ
-1235 QATGPFQLTESF
+1235 QARGPFQLTESF

-1270 LSPVS
+1270 LSPTS
-1275 PGARSSPKAGS
+1275 PGARGSPEAGHG
-1286 TGEEGEEPTTDP
+1286 GEEGEEHTTAP
-1298 QPSSPPSRS
+1298 QPGSPPSRS
-1307 TCSEVPSAAV
+1307 TCSEVPSAAI

-1326 SESDTCPHSAAPSE
+1326 SESDTGPHSAAPSE
-1340 AGVSCQ
+1340 AGVSWQ
-1346 DMAPEDLESASWAT
+1346 DTGLEDLESASWAT

-1391 QQLPEGVDV
+1391 QRLPEGVDV

>member
-1 MPGLYALSSWE
+1 MPGLYALVSWE

-30 SITAHLKYTNPHEE
+30 SITAHLLYTNPHKE

-60 AGFEAAVGSRRVT
+60 AGFEAAAGGRRVT
-73 FQVQNRHRAQDCCLQ
+73 FQLQSRQRVQECCLQ
-88 CSPSPGRPCR
+88 CGPGIGPGPGPGRPRR
-98 CASGHIVLDED
+98 CTSGHLVLDED
-109 AERSTFIIVTGTL
+109 VERSTFIIVTGTL

-132 STAQELPTL
+132 STVQELPTL

-151 PVLTPRVPSDP
+151 PVLTPHVPADP
-162 ESEPASLCDDSP
+162 ESEPASLCDDS
-174 TSCFGGPGA
+174 
-183 RSQTPTMAP
+183 
-192 VESMDVFRGRP
+192 VDVFRGRP
-203 CNPFPYEF
+203 YNPFPYEF
-211 AFELL
+211 SFELL

-231 ALRADADPWASS
+231 ALRADADPWANS

-257 DSDLEIIL
+257 DRDLEIIL
-265 YPCEPHQPHLVI
+265 YPCEPHSPHLVI

-305 SGERQVAFVQR
+305 SGERQVAFVQK

-335 VEGIPGDLQ
+335 VEGVPGALQ

-352 LIDHSSSTSSPDLEK
+352 LIDRSDSISGPDLDK

-384 LNIASFGANVKPL
+384 LNLASFGADIKPL

-406 ETLRCACEHLGG
+406 ETLRRACEYLGG
-418 LRVDS
+418 LRADPGG
-423 SNTNLLAALGWALAQ
+423 TNLLAALGWALAQ

-447 LFLFTGT
+447 LFLLTG
-454 AVGNAGRILRLVR
+454 AAAGSASRILRLVR

-489 KGMARVSRGRA
+489 KAMAKVSRGRA
-500 EFLSPAER
+500 EFLSPSER

-517 KKAIEPAVSDITID
+517 KKAIEPAISDITID

-544 TELPALYPGDC
+544 TELPALYPGDR
-555 LISYCVLYSIA
+555 LVSYCVLYSIA
-566 RFGNRHPPG
+566 RFGDRRPLG
-575 REGARRCSRGSA
+575 QDGARQSSRGSA
-587 FPSQEEVPSPG
+587 FLSQQDVPSPG
-598 ESHQPR
+598 ESHQPS
-604 QSNPGSGDASL
+604 QSHPGTGDASL
-615 ELFAGSTEVSERSI
+615 DVFSGSTEVSERSI
-629 DPISG
+629 DPVSG

-655 CSVSTDHSRGLLS
+655 CSVSTDRSQGLLS

-683 PEGGSLAPGAD
+683 LEGGSSGPGAD

-716 PSAPAGTKVTVAL
+716 PSAPAGTKVAVAL
-729 STEELARQKKVLA
+729 STEELARQKKALA
-742 RGALAGRSF
+742 RAALAGRSF
-751 STPHGELDT
+751 STPHGELDA
-760 HRLCRALE
+760 HRLCQALE

-774 NQSLQGQLDELGP
+774 NQSLEGRLDELGP
-787 QARQMQPN
+787 QARQMLPGAA
-795 TVESNNL
+795 ESNNL
-802 LSPTPLDWDMLL
+802 LSPTHLDWDMLV
-814 EPSYLFSTS
+814 EPSYLFSAS
-823 PAPEPRQPSLGDA
+823 PAPEAGQPSLGDA
-836 SLPLR
+836 STPLR

-851 GKPVSWEVTAS
+851 GAPVSWEVTAS
-862 LESLLQPQEGLGRED
+862 LEPLLQPREGPGRGD
-877 PPRRG
+877 PARRA

-897 IIRDNES
+897 VVRDNES
-904 AAQREA
+904 VAQREA
-910 ELEQGFARRF
+910 KLEQGLARRF

-939 LVPVDSATQAALP
+939 LVPVDGATQTALP
-952 AAPEVWSTAGSAS
+952 AAPEVWGVAGSAG

-982 GQGQHQHAEEQDEAP
+982 AQGQQQEAAEQDEAP
-997 GTAEQ
+997 GTAER
-1002 DETPRTPASIS
+1002 DEIARSLGSIS
-1013 SPTYGWEKQNCSN
+1013 SPTFGWEKQNYSN
-1026 GVSRLAGT
+1026 G
-1034 KGWMRGGHRGHSDT
+1034 
-1048 LLLAAESWSIHC
+1048 
-1060 ALSTLGTQAEPL
+1060 P
-1072 YQVAGNGMHLCV
+1072 
-1084 HHVPAV
+1084 P
-1090 LSSSPLQGLHPAP
+1090 SSPSTTSMG
-1103 PPPPWA
+1103 
-1109 PRNPQ
+1109 
-1114 RASLAPGDA
+1114 S
-1123 VGWGDARDQ
+1123 Q
-1132 KMACCGE
+1132 KSTESIA
-1139 RGTIPLFGCCWSNVL
+1139 
-1154 CQLLQHKWGIWGS
+1154 GS
-1167 SPFPAAGWGPAAL
+1167 
-1180 WELPPALLHC
+1180 
-1190 LLPHRFSL
+1190 RFSL

-1211 CLSPESECSS
+1211 CLSPESERSS
-1221 NHVIHDYLPLVQLQ
+1221 NHASHDYLPLVQLQ
-1235 QATGPFQLTESF
+1235 QARGPFQLTESF

-1275 PGARSSPKAGS
+1275 PGARSLPEAAAGA
-1286 TGEEGEEPTTDP
+1286 EEGEEPLPAP

-1307 TCSEVPSAAV
+1307 TCSEVPSAAA

-1326 SESDTCPHSAAPSE
+1326 SESDTGPHSAAPSE
-1340 AGVSCQ
+1340 AGGSCQ
-1346 DMAPEDLESASWAT
+1346 DVGPEDLESASWAT

-1376 EWELVAAKADAWLQA
+1376 EWELVAAKADAWLWA
-1391 QQLPEGVDV
+1391 QRLPEGVDV

>member
-12 ALPLKSSTVKAC
+12 ALPLKSSRVKAC

-30 SITAHLKYTNPHEE
+30 SITAHLVYTNPHEE

-60 AGFEAAVGSRRVT
+60 AGFEAAAGSRRVT

-88 CSPSPGRPCR
+88 CGPSPGRPRR
-98 CASGHIVLDED
+98 CAGGHLVLDED
-109 AERSTFIIVTGTL
+109 AERSTFVIVTGVL
-122 CPSESLAVTL
+122 CPAESLAVTL
-132 STAQELPTL
+132 STAQELATL

-146 RLLLP
+146 RLLVP
-151 PVLTPRVPSDP
+151 PVLMPCIPTVP
-162 ESEPASLCDDSP
+162 ESEPASLCDDRLALCP

-183 RSQTPTMAP
+183 RSQPSPAAP

-257 DSDLEIIL
+257 DRDLEIIL
-265 YPCEPHQPHLVI
+265 YPCEPHHPHLVM

-286 YEAHIRSRRDYV
+286 YEAHVRSRRDYM
-298 RIARKDS
+298 RIARKDG
-305 SGERQVAFVQR
+305 SGERQVAFVQK

-335 VEGIPGDLQ
+335 AEGVPGDLQ
-344 SVTREILF
+344 SVTREVLF
-352 LIDHSSSTSSPDLEK
+352 LVDRSSTMSGPDLDK
-367 VKEAL
+367 MKEAL

-384 LNIASFGANVKPL
+384 LNIAGFGADIKPL

-406 ETLRCACEHLGG
+406 ETLRRACEYLGG
-418 LRVDS
+418 LRADAGS
-423 SNTNLLAALGWALAQ
+423 TNLLAALGWALAQ
-438 PLHHGYPRQ
+438 PLHQGYPRQ
-447 LFLFTGT
+447 LFLFTDT
-454 AVGNAGRILRLVR
+454 AAGNTGRILRLVR

-489 KGMARVSRGRA
+489 KGMAKVSRGRA

-517 KKAIEPAVSDITID
+517 KKAIEPAISDITID

-544 TELPALYPGDC
+544 TELPALYPGDR
-555 LISYCVLYSIA
+555 LVSYCVLYSIA
-566 RFGNRHPPG
+566 RFRDRRPPG
-575 REGARRCSRGSA
+575 WEGARRGSA
-587 FPSQEEVPSPG
+587 FPFQEEVPSPG
-598 ESHQPR
+598 ESRQPPR
-604 QSNPGSGDASL
+604 STPGSRDASL
-615 ELFAGSTEVSERSI
+615 EHSAEGTETSERSA

-655 CSVSTDHSRGLLS
+655 CSVSTDRSRGLLS

-675 STGSRDVA
+675 STGSRDAA
-683 PEGGSLAPGAD
+683 PEGSSSAPGTDA
-694 VTSQQGQ
+694 TSQQGQ

-716 PSAPAGTKVTVAL
+716 PSTRAGTKVTVAL
-729 STEELARQKKVLA
+729 SMEELARRKKVLA
-742 RGALAGRSF
+742 RAALASRSF
-751 STPHGELDT
+751 SSPHGELDA
-760 HRLCRALE
+760 HRLCQALE

-774 NQSLQGQLDELGP
+774 NQSLEGRLDELGP
-787 QARQMQPN
+787 RAQRLQPSA
-795 TVESNNL
+795 VESNNL
-802 LSPTPLDWDMLL
+802 LSPTNLDWDMLV
-814 EPSYLFSTS
+814 EPSYLFSAS
-823 PAPEPRQPSLGDA
+823 PVPEPREPSLGDA

-862 LESLLQPQEGLGRED
+862 LESLLQPQEGPGRED
-877 PPRRG
+877 PPRQAG
-882 AKAWDKPL
+882 KAWDKPL
-890 HRLAARS
+890 HRLAAHS
-897 IIRDNES
+897 VIRDNEN

-926 TSKACNVPSLYTR
+926 TSKACNVPCLYTH
-939 LVPVDSATQAALP
+939 LVPVDGATQAALP
-952 AAPEVWSTAGSAS
+952 AAPEVWGTAGSAS
-965 RTRAAAAGNWH
+965 RPRAATAGSWH
-976 HRSSSA
+976 HRSSLA
-982 GQGQHQHAEEQDEAP
+982 GLGQQRDAEEQDEAP
-997 GTAEQ
+997 IAAER
-1002 DETPRTPASIS
+1002 DETPGSPASIS

-1026 GVSRLAGT
+1026 GPPTSPSTTSTGSQKSTESIAG
-1034 KGWMRGGHRGHSDT
+1034 S
-1048 LLLAAESWSIHC
+1048 
-1060 ALSTLGTQAEPL
+1060 
-1072 YQVAGNGMHLCV
+1072 
-1084 HHVPAV
+1084 
-1090 LSSSPLQGLHPAP
+1090 
-1103 PPPPWA
+1103 
-1109 PRNPQ
+1109 
-1114 RASLAPGDA
+1114 
-1123 VGWGDARDQ
+1123 
-1132 KMACCGE
+1132 
-1139 RGTIPLFGCCWSNVL
+1139 
-1154 CQLLQHKWGIWGS
+1154 
-1167 SPFPAAGWGPAAL
+1167 
-1180 WELPPALLHC
+1180 
-1190 LLPHRFSL
+1190 RFSL

-1211 CLSPESECSS
+1211 CLSPESEHSS
-1221 NHVIHDYLPLVQLQ
+1221 NHASHDYLPLVQLQ
-1235 QATGPFQLTESF
+1235 QAQGPFQLTESF

-1270 LSPVS
+1270 LSPTS
-1275 PGARSSPKAGS
+1275 PGARSSPEAGPG
-1286 TGEEGEEPTTDP
+1286 GEEGEEPAAAP
-1298 QPSSPPSRS
+1298 QPGSPPSRS

-1317 WAQADSGHG
+1317 WVQADSGHG
-1326 SESDTCPHSAAPSE
+1326 SESDTGPHSAAPSE
-1340 AGVSCQ
+1340 AGVSWQ
-1346 DMAPEDLESASWAT
+1346 DVGPEDLESASWAT

>member
-12 ALPLKSSTVKAC
+12 ALPLKSSKVKAC

-30 SITAHLKYTNPHEE
+30 SITAHLVYTNPREE

-60 AGFEAAVGSRRVT
+60 TSFEAAVGSRHVT
-73 FQVQNRHRAQDCCLQ
+73 FQVQSRHRAQDCCLH
-88 CSPSPGRPCR
+88 CGPSPSRPRR
-98 CASGHIVLDED
+98 CAGGHLVLDED
-109 AERSTFIIVTGTL
+109 TERSTFVMATGTL
-122 CPSESLAVTL
+122 CPAESLAVTL
-132 STAQELPTL
+132 GTAQELATL
-141 PDGAL
+141 PGGAL

-151 PVLTPRVPSDP
+151 PVLTPRVPAVP
-162 ESEPASLCDDSP
+162 ESEPASLCDDRLALCP

-183 RSQTPTMAP
+183 RSQPSPVVP
-192 VESMDVFRGRP
+192 VESVDVFQGRP

-243 ATTTCVTLA
+243 AATTCVTLA

-257 DSDLEIIL
+257 DRDLEIIL
-265 YPCEPHQPHLVI
+265 YPCEPHHPHLVM
-277 EDGTMTYPE
+277 EYGTMTYPE

-298 RIARKDS
+298 RIARKDG
-305 SGERQVAFVQR
+305 SGERQVTFVQK
-316 RFHKDIFPN
+316 RFHKDIFAN
-325 PVLMLNFCPA
+325 PVLMLNFCPV
-335 VEGIPGDLQ
+335 VEGVPGDLQ
-344 SVTREILF
+344 NVTREVLF
-352 LIDHSSSTSSPDLEK
+352 LIDRSSNMSSPDLDK

-384 LNIASFGANVKPL
+384 LNVASFSAEVKPL

-406 ETLRCACEHLGG
+406 ETLRRACEHLGG
-418 LRVDS
+418 LRADS
-423 SNTNLLAALGWALAQ
+423 GGGSSSSSLLAALGWALVQ

-447 LFLFTGT
+447 LFLFTG
-454 AVGNAGRILRLVR
+454 AAAGNAGRILRLLR
-467 RQASTV
+467 RQASTA

-489 KGMARVSRGRA
+489 KGMAKVSRGCA

-517 KKAIEPAVSDITID
+517 KKAVEPAISDITID

-544 TELPALYPGDC
+544 TELPALYPGDH

-566 RFGNRHPPG
+566 RFRDRRPPG
-575 REGARRCSRGSA
+575 QEGARRGSA
-587 FPSQEEVPSPG
+587 FPSHEEMPSPG
-598 ESHQPR
+598 ESRQLPR
-604 QSNPGSGDASL
+604 STPGSGNASL
-615 ELFAGSTEVSERSI
+615 ELSAGGTEVSEWSA
-629 DPISG
+629 DLVSG

-683 PEGGSLAPGAD
+683 PEGGSSAPGAD
-694 VTSQQGQ
+694 ATSQQGQ

-716 PSAPAGTKVTVAL
+716 PSAPTGPKVTVAL
-729 STEELARQKKVLA
+729 SMEELARRKKALA
-742 RGALAGRSF
+742 RTALAGRSF
-751 STPHGELDT
+751 SSPHGELDA
-760 HRLCRALE
+760 HRLFRALE

-774 NQSLQGQLDELGP
+774 NQSLEGRLDELGP
-787 QARQMQPN
+787 RERQLQPN

-802 LSPTPLDWDMLL
+802 LSPTHLDWDMLM
-814 EPSYLFSTS
+814 EPSYLFSAS
-823 PAPEPRQPSLGDA
+823 PAPEPGEPSVGDA
-836 SLPLR
+836 GLPLR

-851 GKPVSWEVTAS
+851 GKPVSWEVTAP
-862 LESLLQPQEGLGRED
+862 LEPLLQPPEGLGKED
-877 PPRRG
+877 PPRWA

-897 IIRDNES
+897 VIRDNEN

-920 RLKAVQ
+920 RLKAMQ

-939 LVPVDSATQAALP
+939 LVPMDGATQAALP
-952 AAPEVWSTAGSAS
+952 TAPEVWGIAGSSS
-965 RTRAAAAGNWH
+965 RPRAVPAGSWQ
-976 HRSSSA
+976 HRNSSA
-982 GQGQHQHAEEQDEAP
+982 GLGQQWDGEEQDEAP
-997 GTAEQ
+997 VAAER
-1002 DETPRTPASIS
+1002 DETPGSPATAS

-1026 GVSRLAGT
+1026 GPPTSPSTTSIGSQKSTENLAG
-1034 KGWMRGGHRGHSDT
+1034 S
-1048 LLLAAESWSIHC
+1048 
-1060 ALSTLGTQAEPL
+1060 
-1072 YQVAGNGMHLCV
+1072 
-1084 HHVPAV
+1084 
-1090 LSSSPLQGLHPAP
+1090 
-1103 PPPPWA
+1103 
-1109 PRNPQ
+1109 
-1114 RASLAPGDA
+1114 
-1123 VGWGDARDQ
+1123 
-1132 KMACCGE
+1132 
-1139 RGTIPLFGCCWSNVL
+1139 
-1154 CQLLQHKWGIWGS
+1154 
-1167 SPFPAAGWGPAAL
+1167 
-1180 WELPPALLHC
+1180 
-1190 LLPHRFSL
+1190 RFSL

-1204 SLALRPQ
+1204 SLVLRPH
-1211 CLSPESECSS
+1211 CLSPGSECSS
-1221 NHVIHDYLPLVQLQ
+1221 NHASHDYLPLVQLQ
-1235 QATGPFQLTESF
+1235 QAQGPFQLTESF

-1270 LSPVS
+1270 LSPTS
-1275 PGARSSPKAGS
+1275 PGAGSSPKAVPG
-1286 TGEEGEEPTTDP
+1286 GAECEEPAAAP
-1298 QPSSPPSRS
+1298 QPGSSPSHS
-1307 TCSEVPSAAV
+1307 TCSEVPSAGV

-1326 SESDTCPHSAAPSE
+1326 SESDTAPHSSAPSE
-1340 AGVSCQ
+1340 AGGSWQ
-1346 DMAPEDLESASWAT
+1346 DMGPGDLESASWAT

-1391 QQLPEGVDV
+1391 QQLPEGVDM

>member
-12 ALPLKSSTVKAC
+12 ALPLKSSKVKAC

-30 SITAHLKYTNPHEE
+30 SITAHLVYTNPHEE

-88 CSPSPGRPCR
+88 CSPSPGRPRR
-98 CASGHIVLDED
+98 CAAGHLVLDED
-109 AERSTFIIVTGTL
+109 VERSTFIIVTGTL
-122 CPSESLAVTL
+122 CPAESLAVTL
-132 STAQELPTL
+132 STAQELATL

-151 PVLTPRVPSDP
+151 PILTPRIPEVP
-162 ESEPASLCDDSP
+162 ESEPASLCDDRLSP
-174 TSCFGGPGA
+174 PSRGGMLMLGEWGGE
-183 RSQTPTMAP
+183 QD
-192 VESMDVFRGRP
+192 MDVFRGQP

-243 ATTTCVTLA
+243 AVTTCVTLA

-257 DSDLEIIL
+257 DRDLEIIL
-265 YPCEPHQPHLVI
+265 YPCEPHHPHLVM

-286 YEAHIRSRRDYV
+286 YEAHVRSRRDYT
-298 RIARKDS
+298 RIARKDG
-305 SGERQVAFVQR
+305 SGERQVAFVQK

-335 VEGIPGDLQ
+335 VECVPGDLQ
-344 SVTREILF
+344 SVTREVLF
-352 LIDHSSSTSSPDLEK
+352 IVDCSNTMSGHDLDK
-367 VKEAL
+367 V
-372 LVALKSLPSGTL
+372 KSLPSGTL
-384 LNIASFGANVKPL
+384 LNIAGFSTEVKPL

-406 ETLRCACEHLGG
+406 VSATGKAPHQSLSIPPPSSLARGWGWRVRGSQQARATPLAIRRLCPSLLQGSPLGCPAPG
-418 LRVDS
+418 TGPAMAFHR
-423 SNTNLLAALGWALAQ
+423 LAL
-438 PLHHGYPRQ
+438 
-447 LFLFTGT
+447 
-454 AVGNAGRILRLVR
+454 
-467 RQASTV
+467 SC

-480 GPRACRRLL
+480 GSQACRRLL
-489 KGMARVSRGRA
+489 KGMAKVSRGRA
-500 EFLSPAER
+500 EFLSPTER

-544 TELPALYPGDC
+544 TELPALYPGDR
-555 LISYCVLYSIA
+555 LVSYCVLYSIA
-566 RFGNRHPPG
+566 CFRNRRPPG
-575 REGARRCSRGSA
+575 REGACRRSRSSA
-587 FPSQEEVPSPG
+587 FPSQEEVLS
-598 ESHQPR
+598 
-604 QSNPGSGDASL
+604 A
-615 ELFAGSTEVSERSI
+615 SERSEWGQGWGGGQAWELWADRVCACRAGT
-629 DPISG
+629 DPVSG

-655 CSVSTDHSRGLLS
+655 CSVSTDRSRGLLS

-683 PEGGSLAPGAD
+683 PEGGSSAPGLQPTA
-694 VTSQQGQ
+694 GQ
-701 KSLSLCESSTKSAPL
+701 DRRCPITAWCSLGSVPVPSLSASP
-716 PSAPAGTKVTVAL
+716 PPQVTVAL
-729 STEELARQKKVLA
+729 STEELARRKKVLA
-742 RGALAGRSF
+742 RAALAGRSF
-751 STPHGELDT
+751 SSPHGELDA
-760 HRLCRALE
+760 HRLCQALE

-774 NQSLQGQLDELGP
+774 NKSLEGQLDELGP
-787 QARQMQPN
+787 R
-795 TVESNNL
+795 TRHNL
-802 LSPTPLDWDMLL
+802 LSPTHLDWDMLV
-814 EPSYLFSTS
+814 EPSYLFSAS
-823 PAPEPRQPSLGDA
+823 PAPEQGEPSLGDA

-862 LESLLQPQEGLGRED
+862 LESLLQPREGPGRED
-877 PPRRG
+877 PPWRAG
-882 AKAWDKPL
+882 KAGDKPL

-897 IIRDNES
+897 VIRDNENT
-904 AAQREA
+904 AQREA

-939 LVPVDSATQAALP
+939 LVPVDGATQAALP
-952 AAPEVWSTAGSAS
+952 AAPEVWGTGTAG
-965 RTRAAAAGNWH
+965 
-976 HRSSSA
+976 
-982 GQGQHQHAEEQDEAP
+982 
-997 GTAEQ
+997 
-1002 DETPRTPASIS
+1002 
-1013 SPTYGWEKQNCSN
+1013 
-1026 GVSRLAGT
+1026 GVLAC
-1034 KGWMRGGHRGHSDT
+1034 WGGGS
-1048 LLLAAESWSIHC
+1048 E
-1060 ALSTLGTQAEPL
+1060 GTQVLGATGLFPCLPPL
-1072 YQVAGNGMHLCV
+1072 PPSCL
-1084 HHVPAV
+1084 
-1090 LSSSPLQGLHPAP
+1090 P
-1103 PPPPWA
+1103 PPF
-1109 PRNPQ
+1109 Q
-1114 RASLAPGDA
+1114 
-1123 VGWGDARDQ
+1123 
-1132 KMACCGE
+1132 
-1139 RGTIPLFGCCWSNVL
+1139 
-1154 CQLLQHKWGIWGS
+1154 
-1167 SPFPAAGWGPAAL
+1167 
-1180 WELPPALLHC
+1180 
-1190 LLPHRFSL
+1190 
-1198 SRRRGP
+1198 
-1204 SLALRPQ
+1204 
-1211 CLSPESECSS
+1211 
-1221 NHVIHDYLPLVQLQ
+1221 VQLQ
-1235 QATGPFQLTESF
+1235 QAQGPFQLTESF

-1275 PGARSSPKAGS
+1275 PVARSSPEAGP
-1286 TGEEGEEPTTDP
+1286 GLEEGEEPR
-1298 QPSSPPSRS
+1298 SPPSRS

-1326 SESDTCPHSAAPSE
+1326 SESDTGPHSAAPSE
-1340 AGVSCQ
+1340 AGMSWQ
-1346 DMAPEDLESASWAT
+1346 DVGPEDLESASWAT

-1367 EHRCAGFFE
+1367 EHRCASFFE

-1391 QQLPEGVDV
+1391 QRLPEGVDV

>member
-1 MPGLYALSSWE
+1 MPGLYSLLSWE

-30 SITAHLKYTNPHEE
+30 SITAHLTYTNPHKE

-73 FQVQNRHRAQDCCLQ
+73 FQLQNRHRVQDCCLQ
-88 CSPSPGRPCR
+88 CSPSPGRLRR
-98 CASGHIVLDED
+98 CASGHLVLDED
-109 AERSTFIIVTGTL
+109 VERSTFIIVTGTL

-132 STAQELPTL
+132 NTVQELPTL

-151 PVLTPRVPSDP
+151 PVLTPHVPADP
-162 ESEPASLCDDSP
+162 ESEPASLCDDRLALCP

-183 RSQTPTMAP
+183 RSQSPTVVP
-192 VESMDVFRGRP
+192 VDSVDVFRGRP

-211 AFELL
+211 SFELL

-231 ALRADADPWASS
+231 ALRADADPWANS

-257 DSDLEIIL
+257 DRDLEIIL
-265 YPCEPHQPHLVI
+265 YPCEPHSPHLVI

-286 YEAHIRSRRDYV
+286 YEAHIRNRRDYV

-305 SGERQVAFVQR
+305 SGERQVAFVQK

-335 VEGIPGDLQ
+335 VEGVPADLQ
-344 SVTREILF
+344 SVTRELLF
-352 LIDHSSSTSSPDLEK
+352 LIDRSDSISGPDLDK

-384 LNIASFGANVKPL
+384 LNLASFGTDVKPL

-406 ETLRCACEHLGG
+406 ETLRRACEHLGG
-418 LRVDS
+418 LRADPGG
-423 SNTNLLAALGWALAQ
+423 TNLLAALGWALAQ

-447 LFLFTGT
+447 LFLFTG
-454 AVGNAGRILRLVR
+454 AAAGNASRILRLVR

-489 KGMARVSRGRA
+489 KAMAKVSRGRA

-517 KKAIEPAVSDITID
+517 KKAIEPAISDITID

-544 TELPALYPGDC
+544 AELPALYPGDR
-555 LISYCVLYSIA
+555 LVSYCVLYSIA
-566 RFGNRHPPG
+566 HFGDRRPLG
-575 REGARRCSRGSA
+575 QDGARQSLRGSA
-587 FPSQEEVPSPG
+587 FLSQQEVLSPA

-604 QSNPGSGDASL
+604 QSNPGTGDASL
-615 ELFAGSTEVSERSI
+615 DVFSGSTEVSERSG
-629 DPISG
+629 DPVSG

-655 CSVSTDHSRGLLS
+655 CSVSTDRSQGLLS

-683 PEGGSLAPGAD
+683 PEGGSSAPGAD

-742 RGALAGRSF
+742 RAALAGRSF
-751 STPHGELDT
+751 STPHGELDA
-760 HRLCRALE
+760 HRLCQALE

-774 NQSLQGQLDELGP
+774 NQSLEGRLDELGP
-787 QARQMQPN
+787 QPRQMQPGA
-795 TVESNNL
+795 VESNNL
-802 LSPTPLDWDMLL
+802 LSPTHLDWDMLV
-814 EPSYLFSTS
+814 EPSYLFSAS
-823 PAPEPRQPSLGDA
+823 PAPEPGQPSLGDA
-836 SLPLR
+836 SVPLR

-862 LESLLQPQEGLGRED
+862 LESLLQPREGPGRED
-877 PPRRG
+877 PPRRV

-897 IIRDNES
+897 VVRDNES
-904 AAQREA
+904 VAQREA
-910 ELEQGFARRF
+910 KLEQGFARRF

-926 TSKACNVPSLYTR
+926 TSKACNMPSLYTR
-939 LVPVDSATQAALP
+939 LVPVDGATQAALP
-952 AAPEVWSTAGSAS
+952 AAPEVWGIERDGIA
-965 RTRAAAAGNWH
+965 
-976 HRSSSA
+976 RS
-982 GQGQHQHAEEQDEAP
+982 P
-997 GTAEQ
+997 G
-1002 DETPRTPASIS
+1002 SIS
-1013 SPTYGWEKQNCSN
+1013 SPTFGWERQNYSN
-1026 GVSRLAGT
+1026 G
-1034 KGWMRGGHRGHSDT
+1034 
-1048 LLLAAESWSIHC
+1048 
-1060 ALSTLGTQAEPL
+1060 P
-1072 YQVAGNGMHLCV
+1072 
-1084 HHVPAV
+1084 P
-1090 LSSSPLQGLHPAP
+1090 SSPSTTSMG
-1103 PPPPWA
+1103 
-1109 PRNPQ
+1109 
-1114 RASLAPGDA
+1114 S
-1123 VGWGDARDQ
+1123 Q
-1132 KMACCGE
+1132 KSTE
-1139 RGTIPLFGCCWSNVL
+1139 SIT
-1154 CQLLQHKWGIWGS
+1154 GS
-1167 SPFPAAGWGPAAL
+1167 
-1180 WELPPALLHC
+1180 
-1190 LLPHRFSL
+1190 RFSL

-1204 SLALRPQ
+1204 SLVLRPQ
-1211 CLSPESECSS
+1211 CLSPDSERSS
-1221 NHVIHDYLPLVQLQ
+1221 NHASHDYLPLVQLQ
-1235 QATGPFQLTESF
+1235 QARGPFQLTESF

-1275 PGARSSPKAGS
+1275 PGARSMPEAGP
-1286 TGEEGEEPTTDP
+1286 GAEEGEEPITAP

-1307 TCSEVPSAAV
+1307 TCSEVPSAAA
-1317 WAQADSGHG
+1317 WAQPDSGHG
-1326 SESDTCPHSAAPSE
+1326 SESDTGPHSAAPSE

-1346 DMAPEDLESASWAT
+1346 DVGPEDLESASWAT

-1391 QQLPEGVDV
+1391 QRLPEGVDV

>member
-30 SITAHLKYTNPHEE
+30 SITAHLVYTNPHEE

-60 AGFEAAVGSRRVT
+60 AGFEAVTGSRRVT

-88 CSPSPGRPCR
+88 CGPSSGRPCC
-98 CASGHIVLDED
+98 CASGHLVLDED
-109 AERSTFIIVTGTL
+109 TERSTFIIVTGAL
-122 CPSESLAVTL
+122 CPAESLAVTL

-141 PDGAL
+141 PDGAV
-146 RLLLP
+146 RLLVP
-151 PVLTPRVPSDP
+151 PVLMPCVPAVP
-162 ESEPASLCDDSP
+162 ESEPASLCDDRLGLCP
-174 TSCFGGPGA
+174 TSCFGGLSA
-183 RSQTPTMAP
+183 RSQPSP
-192 VESMDVFRGRP
+192 VVPAESLDVFCRQP
-203 CNPFPYEF
+203 FNPFPYEF

-243 ATTTCVTLA
+243 ATTTRVTLA
-252 EPHRY
+252 EPHCY
-257 DSDLEIIL
+257 DRVLEIIL
-265 YPCEPHQPHLVI
+265 YPCEPHQPHLVM

-286 YEAHIRSRRDYV
+286 YEAYIRSRRDYV
-298 RIARKDS
+298 RIARKDG
-305 SGERQVAFVQR
+305 SGERQVAFMQK

-335 VEGIPGDLQ
+335 VESVPGALQ
-344 SVTREILF
+344 STTREVLF
-352 LIDHSSSTSSPDLEK
+352 LVDHGSAMSGPDLDK

-372 LVALKSLPSGTL
+372 LVALKSLPSETL
-384 LNIASFGANVKPL
+384 FNIASFGTNIKPL

-406 ETLRCACEHLGG
+406 ETLWRASEHLGG
-418 LRVDS
+418 LRADTGG
-423 SNTNLLAALGWALAQ
+423 TNLLAALGWALAQ
-438 PLHHGYPRQ
+438 PLHRGYPRQ
-447 LFLFTGT
+447 LFLFTDA
-454 AVGNAGRILRLVR
+454 AVGNAGKILRLVR

-480 GPRACRRLL
+480 GLRVCRRLL
-489 KGMARVSRGRA
+489 KGIAKVSRGYA

-531 WYVPDSMEALLSP
+531 WYLPDSMEALLSP

-555 LISYCVLYSIA
+555 LVSYCVLYHIS
-566 RFGNRHPPG
+566 RFHDRRTPG
-575 REGARRCSRGSA
+575 WDGARRGSA
-587 FPSQEEVPSPG
+587 FPSQEKVPSPR
-598 ESHQPR
+598 ESRQPAR
-604 QSNPGSGDASL
+604 STLGSGDACL
-615 ELFAGSTEVSERSI
+615 ELSAVGTEASEQSV
-629 DPISG
+629 DTVSG

-655 CSVSTDHSRGLLS
+655 CSASTDRSQGLLS
-668 RSSTSSE
+668 WSSTSSE

-683 PEGGSLAPGAD
+683 PEGGSSGPGAD
-694 VTSQQGQ
+694 ATSQQGQ
-701 KSLSLCESSTKSAPL
+701 KSLSLCESSTKSAPV

-729 STEELARQKKVLA
+729 SMEELARRRKVLA
-742 RGALAGRSF
+742 RATLAGRSF
-751 STPHGELDT
+751 SSPHGELDT
-760 HRLCRALE
+760 HQLCRALE

-774 NQSLQGQLDELGP
+774 NRSLEGQLDELGP
-787 QARQMQPN
+787 QGRQLQPSAA
-795 TVESNNL
+795 ESNNL
-802 LSPTPLDWDMLL
+802 LSPTNLDWDMLV
-814 EPSYLFSTS
+814 EPSYLFSAS
-823 PAPEPRQPSLGDA
+823 PAPEQGEPSPGNA
-836 SLPLR
+836 GLPLR
-841 CQVVIHALRA
+841 CQVVIHALQA

-862 LESLLQPQEGLGRED
+862 LESLLQPREGQGRED
-877 PPRRG
+877 TPQRVS
-882 AKAWDKPL
+882 KVWDKPL
-890 HRLAARS
+890 HCLAARS
-897 IIRDNES
+897 VIRDNEN

-939 LVPVDSATQAALP
+939 LVPVDGATQAALP
-952 AAPEVWSTAGSAS
+952 LAPEVWGTASSAS
-965 RTRAAAAGNWH
+965 RPQATTSGSWH
-976 HRSSSA
+976 RRSSSA
-982 GQGQHQHAEEQDEAP
+982 GPGQQRDVEEQDEVLIA
-997 GTAEQ
+997 AERA
-1002 DETPRTPASIS
+1002 ETPGSPASDS
-1013 SPTYGWEKQNCSN
+1013 SATYGWEKQNCSN
-1026 GVSRLAGT
+1026 GPSTSTSTTSMGFQKSTEGIAGSRF
-1034 KGWMRGGHRGHSDT
+1034 
-1048 LLLAAESWSIHC
+1048 
-1060 ALSTLGTQAEPL
+1060 
-1072 YQVAGNGMHLCV
+1072 N
-1084 HHVPAV
+1084 
-1090 LSSSPLQGLHPAP
+1090 
-1103 PPPPWA
+1103 
-1109 PRNPQ
+1109 
-1114 RASLAPGDA
+1114 
-1123 VGWGDARDQ
+1123 
-1132 KMACCGE
+1132 
-1139 RGTIPLFGCCWSNVL
+1139 
-1154 CQLLQHKWGIWGS
+1154 
-1167 SPFPAAGWGPAAL
+1167 
-1180 WELPPALLHC
+1180 
-1190 LLPHRFSL
+1190 L

-1204 SLALRPQ
+1204 SLVLRPQ
-1211 CLSPESECSS
+1211 CLSPESESSS
-1221 NHVIHDYLPLVQLQ
+1221 NHASHDYLPLVQLQ
-1235 QATGPFQLTESF
+1235 QARGPFQLTEIF

-1270 LSPVS
+1270 LSPTS
-1275 PGARSSPKAGS
+1275 PGARSSPEAGPG
-1286 TGEEGEEPTTDP
+1286 GEEGKEPIVCP
-1298 QPSSPPSRS
+1298 QPGSPPSRS

-1326 SESDTCPHSAAPSE
+1326 SESDTGPHSAAPSE
-1340 AGVSCQ
+1340 AGVSWQ
-1346 DMAPEDLESASWAT
+1346 DVGPEDLESTSWAT

-1391 QQLPEGVDV
+1391 QQLPDGVDV

>member
-12 ALPLKSSTVKAC
+12 ALPLKSSRVKAC

-30 SITAHLKYTNPHEE
+30 SITAHLVYTNPREE

-60 AGFEAAVGSRRVT
+60 ASFEAAAGSRRVT

-88 CSPSPGRPCR
+88 CGPSPGRPRR
-98 CASGHIVLDED
+98 CAGGHLVLDED
-109 AERSTFIIVTGTL
+109 AERSTFIIVTGAL
-122 CPSESLAVTL
+122 CPAESLAITL
-132 STAQELPTL
+132 STAQELATL

-146 RLLLP
+146 HLLLP
-151 PVLTPRVPSDP
+151 PVLMPRVPAVP
-162 ESEPASLCDDSP
+162 ESEPASLCDDRLALCP

-183 RSQTPTMAP
+183 RSQPSHAAP
-192 VESMDVFRGRP
+192 VESMDVFRGQP

-243 ATTTCVTLA
+243 ATTTRVTLA
-252 EPHRY
+252 EPPRY
-257 DSDLEIIL
+257 DRDLEIIL
-265 YPCEPHQPHLVI
+265 YPCEPHHPHLVM

-286 YEAHIRSRRDYV
+286 YETHIRSRRDYL
-298 RIARKDS
+298 RIARKDG
-305 SGERQVAFVQR
+305 SGERQVVFVQK

-335 VEGIPGDLQ
+335 AESIPGDLQ
-344 SVTREILF
+344 SVTREVIF
-352 LIDHSSSTSSPDLEK
+352 LVDCGRTMSGPNLDK

-384 LNIASFGANVKPL
+384 LNIAGFGANIKPF

-406 ETLRCACEHLGG
+406 ETLRHACEHLVG
-418 LRVDS
+418 LRADTGG
-423 SNTNLLAALGWALAQ
+423 TNLLAALGWALAQ

-447 LFLFTGT
+447 LFLFTD
-454 AVGNAGRILRLVR
+454 AAAGNAGRILRLVR
-467 RQASTV
+467 RQASTI

-489 KGMARVSRGRA
+489 KGMAKVSRGRA

-544 TELPALYPGDC
+544 TELPALYPGDR
-555 LISYCVLYSIA
+555 LVSYCVLYSIA
-566 RFGNRHPPG
+566 RFRDRRPSG
-575 REGARRCSRGSA
+575 REGARRGSRGSA
-587 FPSQEEVPSPG
+587 FPSREEVPSLG
-598 ESHQPR
+598 ESHQPP
-604 QSNPGSGDASL
+604 QSMSGSGDASL
-615 ELFAGSTEVSERSI
+615 ELFAGGTDASERSTDLI
-629 DPISG
+629 LG

-655 CSVSTDHSRGLLS
+655 CSVSTDRSRGLLS
-668 RSSTSSE
+668 CSSTSSE

-683 PEGGSLAPGAD
+683 PEGGSSAPGAD
-694 VTSQQGQ
+694 AASQQGQ

-716 PSAPAGTKVTVAL
+716 PSTLAGTKVTVAL
-729 STEELARQKKVLA
+729 STEELARRKKALA
-742 RGALAGRSF
+742 RAALSGRSF
-751 STPHGELDT
+751 SSPHGELDA
-760 HRLCRALE
+760 HRLRRALE

-774 NQSLQGQLDELGP
+774 NQSLEGRLDELGP
-787 QARQMQPN
+787 RARQLQPSM
-795 TVESNNL
+795 VESNNL
-802 LSPTPLDWDMLL
+802 LSPTHLDWDMLV

-823 PAPEPRQPSLGDA
+823 PAPEPGEHGLGDTG
-836 SLPLR
+836 LPLR

-862 LESLLQPQEGLGRED
+862 LEPLLQPREGPDRED
-877 PPRRG
+877 PPRR
-882 AKAWDKPL
+882 ASKAWDKPL

-897 IIRDNES
+897 VIRDNEN

-926 TSKACNVPSLYTR
+926 TSKACNVPSFYTR

-952 AAPEVWSTAGSAS
+952 AAPEVWGTAGSAS
-965 RTRAAAAGNWH
+965 RPRAVVVGNRH
-976 HRSSSA
+976 HRSSSVGL
-982 GQGQHQHAEEQDEAP
+982 GQQRDAEEQDEAP
-997 GTAEQ
+997 VAAER
-1002 DETPRTPASIS
+1002 DETPGSPASVS
-1013 SPTYGWEKQNCSN
+1013 SPTDGWEKQNCSN
-1026 GVSRLAGT
+1026 GPPTSPSTTSMGSQKSTESIAG
-1034 KGWMRGGHRGHSDT
+1034 S
-1048 LLLAAESWSIHC
+1048 
-1060 ALSTLGTQAEPL
+1060 
-1072 YQVAGNGMHLCV
+1072 
-1084 HHVPAV
+1084 
-1090 LSSSPLQGLHPAP
+1090 
-1103 PPPPWA
+1103 
-1109 PRNPQ
+1109 
-1114 RASLAPGDA
+1114 
-1123 VGWGDARDQ
+1123 
-1132 KMACCGE
+1132 
-1139 RGTIPLFGCCWSNVL
+1139 
-1154 CQLLQHKWGIWGS
+1154 
-1167 SPFPAAGWGPAAL
+1167 
-1180 WELPPALLHC
+1180 
-1190 LLPHRFSL
+1190 RFSL

-1221 NHVIHDYLPLVQLQ
+1221 NHASHDYLPLVQLQ
-1235 QATGPFQLTESF
+1235 QAQGPFQLTESF

-1270 LSPVS
+1270 LSPTS
-1275 PGARSSPKAGS
+1275 PGARSSPEAGHG
-1286 TGEEGEEPTTDP
+1286 GEEGEEPTAAP
-1298 QPSSPPSRS
+1298 QPGSPPSRS
-1307 TCSEVPSAAV
+1307 TCSEVPSAAI

-1326 SESDTCPHSAAPSE
+1326 SESDTGPHSAAPSE
-1340 AGVSCQ
+1340 AGVSWQ
-1346 DMAPEDLESASWAT
+1346 DTGLEDLESASWAT

-1391 QQLPEGVDV
+1391 QRLPEGVDV

>member
-1 MPGLYALSSWE
+1 MPGLYVLSSWE
-12 ALPLKSSTVKAC
+12 PLPLKSSRVKAC

-30 SITAHLKYTNPHEE
+30 SITAHLTYTNPHEE

-52 PLEESEVV
+52 PLEQSEVV
-60 AGFEAAVGSRRVT
+60 ASFEAAAGSRRVT

-88 CSPSPGRPCR
+88 CIPNPSQPRH
-98 CASGHIVLDED
+98 CAGGHLVLDED
-109 AERSTFIIVTGTL
+109 VERSTFIIVTGML
-122 CPSESLAVTL
+122 CASESLSITL
-132 STAQELPTL
+132 STAQELGTL

-151 PVLTPRVPSDP
+151 PILTPRVPADP

-183 RSQTPTMAP
+183 RSQPPPMVPA
-192 VESMDVFRGRP
+192 ESVDVFRGRT

-257 DSDLEIIL
+257 DRDLEIIL
-265 YPCEPHQPHLVI
+265 YPCEPHHPHLVM

-286 YEAHIRSRRDYV
+286 YETLVRSRRDFM

-305 SGERQVAFVQR
+305 SGERQVAFVQK

-335 VEGIPGDLQ
+335 AEGVPGNLQ
-344 SVTREILF
+344 SITREVLF
-352 LIDHSSSTSSPDLEK
+352 LIDCSSTMSSPDLDK
-367 VKEAL
+367 V
-372 LVALKSLPSGTL
+372 KSLPSGTL
-384 LNIASFGANVKPL
+384 LNVASFGADVKPL

-406 ETLRCACEHLGG
+406 VSAETLRRACEHLGRLWADAG
-418 LRVDS
+418 S
-423 SNTNLLAALGWALAQ
+423 TNLLAALRWALAQ

-447 LFLFTGT
+447 LFLFTNT
-454 AVGNAGRILRLVR
+454 AAGNTGRILRLVR

-480 GPRACRRLL
+480 GPRVCQRLL
-489 KGMARVSRGRA
+489 KGMAKVSRGRA

-517 KKAIEPAVSDITID
+517 KKALEPAISDITID

-544 TELPALYPGDC
+544 TEFPALYPGDR
-555 LISYCVLYSIA
+555 LVSYCVLYSIA
-566 RFGNRHPPG
+566 RFRSRCPQG
-575 REGARRCSRGSA
+575 REGPHRGSA

-598 ESHQPR
+598 ESCQ
-604 QSNPGSGDASL
+604 QLGQGSGL
-615 ELFAGSTEVSERSI
+615 GAGADGVCACRAGV
-629 DPISG
+629 DPASG

-655 CSVSTDHSRGLLS
+655 CSVSTDRSRGLLS
-668 RSSTSSE
+668 HSSTSSE

-683 PEGGSLAPGAD
+683 PEAPGTDLRPAAGWGCRCPI
-694 VTSQQGQ
+694 TAWR
-701 KSLSLCESSTKSAPL
+701 SLGSAPVPL
-716 PSAPAGTKVTVAL
+716 LGWPSALPPPQVMMAL
-729 STEELARQKKVLA
+729 SMGELARRKKALA
-742 RGALAGRSF
+742 RAALASRSF
-751 STPHGELDT
+751 SSPHGELDA
-760 HRLCRALE
+760 HRLYRALE

-774 NQSLQGQLDELGP
+774 NQSLEGQLDELGP
-787 QARQMQPN
+787 QGRQLQP
-795 TVESNNL
+795 THVLLFTDNL
-802 LSPTPLDWDMLL
+802 LSPTHLDWDMLV
-814 EPSYLFSTS
+814 EPSYLFSAS
-823 PAPEPRQPSLGDA
+823 PMPEPGEPSLGNA

-841 CQVVIHALRA
+841 CQVVIHALSA

-862 LESLLQPQEGLGRED
+862 LESVMQPRLEGPGRKD
-877 PPRRG
+877 PPQRAG
-882 AKAWDKPL
+882 KVWDKPL

-897 IIRDNES
+897 VIRDNEN

-939 LVPVDSATQAALP
+939 LVPVDGATQAALP
-952 AAPEVWSTAGSAS
+952 AAPEVWGT
-965 RTRAAAAGNWH
+965 
-976 HRSSSA
+976 
-982 GQGQHQHAEEQDEAP
+982 
-997 GTAEQ
+997 GTA
-1002 DETPRTPASIS
+1002 
-1013 SPTYGWEKQNCSN
+1013 
-1026 GVSRLAGT
+1026 
-1034 KGWMRGGHRGHSDT
+1034 RGPGM
-1048 LLLAAESWSIHC
+1048 
-1060 ALSTLGTQAEPL
+1060 LGTGWQRGTGL
-1072 YQVAGNGMHLCV
+1072 RWHR
-1084 HHVPAV
+1084 
-1090 LSSSPLQGLHPAP
+1090 PLQPVL
-1103 PPPPWA
+1103 
-1109 PRNPQ
+1109 
-1114 RASLAPGDA
+1114 PG
-1123 VGWGDARDQ
+1123 
-1132 KMACCGE
+1132 
-1139 RGTIPLFGCCWSNVL
+1139 SHN
-1154 CQLLQHKWGIWGS
+1154 
-1167 SPFPAAGWGPAAL
+1167 PFPAAGWNCVSPL
-1180 WELPPALLHC
+1180 STHLYPC
-1190 LLPHRFSL
+1190 RFSL
-1198 SRRRGP
+1198 SRHRGP
-1204 SLALRPQ
+1204 SLALRLQ
-1211 CLSPESECSS
+1211 CLSPERERSS
-1221 NHVIHDYLPLVQLQ
+1221 NHDYLPLVQLQ
-1235 QATGPFQLTESF
+1235 QARGPFQLTESF
-1247 SEVVQIPL
+1247 SDVVQIPL

-1270 LSPVS
+1270 LSP
-1275 PGARSSPKAGS
+1275 
-1286 TGEEGEEPTTDP
+1286 
-1298 QPSSPPSRS
+1298 PSSPPSQ
-1307 TCSEVPSAAV
+1307 T
-1317 WAQADSGHG
+1317 
-1326 SESDTCPHSAAPSE
+1326 APSE
-1340 AGVSCQ
+1340 AGMSWQ
-1346 DMAPEDLESASWAT
+1346 DVGQEDLDSASWAT

-1391 QQLPEGVDV
+1391 QRLPEGVDV
-1400 GCLKG
+1400 ACLKG